1 MNNQEWESVG
11 EELFIEAGEK
21 ECVQVSLEKPYLK
34 EMAEQNQRVFFYLT
48 KRYPKRKFRISQWYK
63 HEFGDYQE
71 IEEEMITQLDIKEIV
86 KYNELVLEALMEWN
100 LQKKEKGYIPTLDLL
115 IEELKE
121 ELKEIE
127 VRDEANR
134 LTINND

>member
-1 MNNQEWESVG
+1 MNNQEWESIG
-11 EELFIEAGEK
+11 EELYREAGEK
-21 ECVQVSLEKPYLK
+21 EIVQVGIDKPYLK
-34 EMAEQNQRVFFYLT
+34 EMAEQNQRVLFYLMN
-48 KRYPKRKFRISQWYK
+48 KYPERKFRLSKWSK
-63 HEFGDYQE
+63 HDFGDYQE
-71 IEEEMITQLDIKEIV
+71 IEEEMLTQLDIKEIV